1 MYWRR
6 SPLDS
11 LIIAIAVVIC
21 TAYLLWQFWER
32 DLLDD
37 R

>member
-1 MYWRR
+1 M
-6 SPLDS
+6 DS
-11 LIIAIAVVIC
+11 IVIAIAVVIC

>member
-1 MYWRR
+1 V
-6 SPLDS
+6 DN
-11 LIIAIAVVIC
+11 IIVAVAVVIC
-21 TAYLLWQFWER
+21 AAYLVWQFWER

>member
-1 MYWRR
+1 M
-6 SPLDS
+6 DS
-11 LIIAIAVVIC
+11 IVIAVAVVIC

>member
-1 MYWRR
+1 M
-6 SPLDS
+6 DS
-11 LIIAIAVVIC
+11 IVIAVAVVIC
-21 TAYLLWQFWER
+21 TAYLVWQFWER